1 MVVAVVVVAA
11 AAAAAAAVA
20 GFGKR
25 AAAGKM
31 VAAVGAA
38 VADSEA
44 DTQCIVAAVEELGSS
59 AADHSLDILSAETVT
74 EVRHSRWVAAQM
86 GWVAVAAAGKN

>member
-1 MVVAVVVVAA
+1 MVVAAA

-25 AAAGKM
+25 VAAGKV
-31 VAAVGAA
+31 VAAVEAA
-38 VADSEA
+38 IADSEA
-44 DTQCIVAAVEELGSS
+44 DIQCIVAAVEELGSS
-59 AADHSLDILSAETVT
+59 AAGHSLDNLSAETVT
-74 EVRHSRWVAAQM
+74 EVRHNRWVAAQT